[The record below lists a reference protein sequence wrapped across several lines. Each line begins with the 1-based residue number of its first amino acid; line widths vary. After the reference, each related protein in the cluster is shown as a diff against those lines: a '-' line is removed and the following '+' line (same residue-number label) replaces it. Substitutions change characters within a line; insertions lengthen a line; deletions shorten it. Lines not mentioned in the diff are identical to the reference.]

1 MKKLSSAIFILAVV
15 MLVSVLAS
23 LMPSDHWFI
32 RTIDLVREPM
42 SYLAAILL
50 LIVIF
55 VKSKTRWPATVIL
68 GLVIAINVWR
78 IWPYSALAGT
88 QVQLIER
95 GAAGAEKRCYSA
107 LSANV
112 KVKNENYGLLAD
124 QVRRYNPDILFLM
137 ETDAQW
143 IEELEPLI
151 STYSHVARHPQPEA
165 FGMVFATRLP
175 VLKSN
180 IVENTYRDTPTLYA
194 TLHPPVLLQ

>member
-107 LSANV
+107 LSANLERIAAAGRAPSSRDACRSV
-112 KVKNENYGLLAD
+112 RDEAAHWNRSAMAD
-124 QVRRYNPDILFLM
+124 
-137 ETDAQW
+137 A
-143 IEELEPLI
+143 
-151 STYSHVARHPQPEA
+151 
-165 FGMVFATRLP
+165 VFP
-175 VLKSN
+175 
-180 IVENTYRDTPTLYA
+180 
-194 TLHPPVLLQ
+194 

>member
-68 GLVIAINVWR
+68 GLVIAINV
-78 IWPYSALAGT
+78 
-88 QVQLIER
+88 
-95 GAAGAEKRCYSA
+95 
-107 LSANV
+107 
-112 KVKNENYGLLAD
+112 
-124 QVRRYNPDILFLM
+124 
-137 ETDAQW
+137 
-143 IEELEPLI
+143 
-151 STYSHVARHPQPEA
+151 
-165 FGMVFATRLP
+165 
-175 VLKSN
+175 
-180 IVENTYRDTPTLYA
+180 
-194 TLHPPVLLQ
+194 